1 MCPQVHLIVQ
11 NQNSTANKN
20 YRKQQKFGAAK
31 VWRNC
36 IAFSKNFGKFLSI
49 IPANVRF

>member
-36 IAFSKNFGKFLSI
+36 IAFNLVAKILANFYL
-49 IPANVRF
+49 